1 MEEKRISAIILFMVF
16 ALGGTIGVQLIWY
29 NNAVELKRSQF
40 EQSVNDVLYQVVL
53 KLDRAEAMEGVL
65 LSGNNSL
72 LYSNANQAIN
82 TLSLSEN
89 ESENSD
95 GKNFTLKVRQKEA
108 LDTIDGYVKKTK
120 TTIQKL
126 ENVNFP
132 ELNLTQSFID
142 SITGSIKFSADQSI
156 DYQTKVVEDIIAQLF
171 LSNFQKNINQRISG
185 LALDSLIYE
194 ELSLHGINV
203 RYKMGLFDK
212 NDDPILSEVC
222 SEHNL
227 DSISTNTYKARI
239 FPNDID
245 KSGPYFLHLNFPNEK
260 TYLLSRLSLP
270 ITFSFVFILLIVG
283 VFLFTIRGI
292 FRQRNLAII
301 KNDFIN
307 NMTHELKT
315 PISTISLAC
324 EALKDTSL
332 IKTEQLKESFL
343 GTISE
348 ENKRLGVLVEN
359 ALTTAVLDKGELKL
373 KLEQVKVQDI
383 LDQAIKNS
391 KLTANKKGGDI
402 VLDEPDTPVFLNVDK
417 VHFTSVVYNLIDN
430 AIKYST
436 QTPEIS
442 VRLSESP
449 KLVKLYIKDNGIGIS
464 KENQKKIFDKLYRVP
479 TGNIHNVRGYGLGL
493 SYVKAIVT
501 KHGGKITVNSTVG
514 KGSTFILTFNK

>member
-1 MEEKRISAIILFMVF
+1 MEEKRINAIILFMVF

-40 EQSVNDVLYQVVL
+40 EQTVNDVLYQVVR
-53 KLDRAEAMEGVL
+53 KLDRAEAIEGVL
-65 LSGNNSL
+65 MSGNKSL

-82 TLSLSEN
+82 TLSLN
-89 ESENSD
+89 EDQDYSD
-95 GKNFTLKVRQKEA
+95 STKNFTLKVRRKEA
-108 LDTIDGYVKKTK
+108 LDTVGGYVKKTS
-120 TTIQKL
+120 TTIRKL

-132 ELNLTQSFID
+132 ELNLSQEFID
-142 SITGSIKFSADQSI
+142 SITGNIKFSADNSI
-156 DYQTKVVEDIIAQLF
+156 DYQTRVVEDIIAQLF
-171 LSNFQKNINQRISG
+171 LNNFRKDINQRVSG
-185 LALDSLIYE
+185 LALDSLVYE
-194 ELSLHGINV
+194 ELELHGINV
-203 RYKMGLFDK
+203 RYKMGLFDDK
-212 NDDPILSEVC
+212 GFPVLNQYC
-222 SEHNL
+222 NEHNL
-227 DSISTNTYKARI
+227 DSVKNNTYKARI

-245 KSGPYFLHLNFPNEK
+245 KSGPYYLHLNFPNEK

-270 ITFSFVFILLIVG
+270 ITFSIVFILLIFG
-283 VFLFTIRGI
+283 VFLFTIRGV

-324 EALKDTSL
+324 EALKDPTLQKSD
-332 IKTEQLKESFL
+332 QLKDSFL

-348 ENKRLGVLVEN
+348 ENNRLGVLVEN
-359 ALTTAVLDKGELKL
+359 ALTTAVLDKGELRL
-373 KLEQVKVQDI
+373 KIEKVEVQKI

-402 VLDEPDTPVFLNVDK
+402 QLVEPEKPIYLNVDK
-417 VHFTSVVYNLIDN
+417 VHFTSVIYNLIDN
-430 AIKYST
+430 AIKYSSEV
-436 QTPEIS
+436 PEIS
-442 VRLSESP
+442 VTLTETP

-501 KHGGKITVNSTVG
+501 KHGGKISVNSALG